1 MKKVLSSFV
10 VLVVMILM
18 VGTAQAGP
26 IDTVFGWFGYTPT
39 TEYELQVAKAEK
51 AAVEAT
57 AAKASAKAA
66 LEAAESA
73 EASATAVKGVGS
85 LWLLT
90 IGILGGFGYL
100 RRRKI
105 AEDIISADE
114 KRKKEKA
121 EKSA

>member
-10 VLVVMILM
+10 VLVMFALM

-51 AAVEAT
+51 AE
-57 AAKASAKAA
+57 ASAKAA

-73 EASATAVKGVGS
+73 EASATTVKGVGS
-85 LWLLT
+85 LGLLT

>member
-10 VLVVMILM
+10 VLVMFALM

-39 TEYELQVAKAEK
+39 TEYELQVAKAE
-51 AAVEAT
+51 
-57 AAKASAKAA
+57 ASAKAA

-73 EASATAVKGVGS
+73 EASATTVKGVGS
-85 LWLLT
+85 LGLLT